1 MNLLLALLLQ
11 GAIVPEGADSARA
24 PRLSYADDATAQTA
38 PRPRVNQGRGF
49 RGEWNALDQSLATEA
64 RQERGPRPAERA
76 APTRAAPGGTTQWNG
91 APVRMING
99 QPHGVW

>member
-1 MNLLLALLLQ
+1 MDLLLALMLQSAISPQ
-11 GAIVPEGADSARA
+11 GAA
-24 PRLSYADDATAQTA
+24 PRLSYADEPAAEA

-49 RGEWNALDQSLATEA
+49 RTDLNALDQSLATEA
-64 RQERGPRPAERA
+64 GQERSLRTAPARPAPGRA
-76 APTRAAPGGTTQWNG
+76 TGRVSQWNG